1 MRVVPPEAQ
10 LLVQLLVKSLV
21 LGLVLGLVLEPVLEL
36 ARSQALVTTQP
47 IFAVAASRRPIA
59 VLWLP
64 SPRALN

>member
-10 LLVQLLVKSLV
+10 LLVQLLAIVLVKSL
-21 LGLVLGLVLEPVLEL
+21 VLEL

-47 IFAVAASRRPIA
+47 IFAVEASRRPIA